1 MSHQRCVPVR
11 LHERCIVMQA
21 PEEAARLAAEAEAFL
36 AAGPTREFEFWES
49 FQSDWKE
56 SGRWVISENDKY
68 KGENAEPLHHVE
80 R

>member
-1 MSHQRCVPVR
+1 
-11 LHERCIVMQA
+11 MQA

-49 FQSDWKE
+49 FQSDWKQ

-68 KGENAEPLHHVE
+68 KGENAEPLRHVE